1 MPSIEELLHV
11 QTEINIRE
19 NKEHVYKNLLDGM
32 LHVNRAEASAI
43 ANMIKTIERIR
54 EEKDGLKTHL
64 EELKKHVEPFLREQ
78 KDCLDASH
86 RILQKK
92 QQQTRT
98 RRTIAMAAL
107 MIGGV
112 ILYAFY

>member
-1 MPSIEELLHV
+1 MPSLEEFLHV
-11 QTEINIRE
+11 QAEINIRE
-19 NKEHVYKNLLDGM
+19 NKERVYKNQLDAM
-32 LHVNRAEASAI
+32 LHINRAGASAI
-43 ANMIKTIERIR
+43 ANMVKTIERIH
-54 EEKDGLKTHL
+54 EEKDGLKNHL
-64 EELKKHVEPFLREQ
+64 EELKKHMEPFLREQ

-86 RILQKK
+86 RILQKE

-107 MIGGV
+107 LLGGV